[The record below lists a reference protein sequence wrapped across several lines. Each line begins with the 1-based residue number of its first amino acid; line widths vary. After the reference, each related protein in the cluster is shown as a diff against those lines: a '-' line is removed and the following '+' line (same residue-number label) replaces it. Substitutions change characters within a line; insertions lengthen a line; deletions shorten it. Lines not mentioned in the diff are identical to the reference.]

1 MGGVSL
7 LPEPEQV
14 FKKRQIAYKIRIS
27 DILDSRYIKTQGFNP
42 NYIEKYGKEI
52 SRINI
57 IGTIVLKS
65 DQDNYKTLVIDDGTG
80 KISVRIFESNTL
92 LDNINIGDVV
102 TIIGRP
108 REFSSEKYIHIE
120 IIKKIDPS
128 WLKVRDIELRMAG
141 IDYNNS
147 NDTPVKT
154 ESVVSPTNSIIKL
167 IKELDSGEGV
177 SIEDISPKNIED
189 IDKIIK
195 VLLKEGDI
203 FEIKPGKLKVLE

>member
-1 MGGVSL
+1 
-7 LPEPEQV
+7 LPESEQV
-14 FKKRQIAYKIRIS
+14 FQKRQIAYKIRIS
-27 DILDSRYIKTQGFNP
+27 DILDSRYITAQGFNP

-65 DQDNYKTLVIDDGTG
+65 AQDNYKTLVIDDGTG
-80 KISVRIFESNTL
+80 KISVRIFESDTL

-141 IDYNNS
+141 INYNNS
-147 NDTPVKT
+147 DDTPIKA
-154 ESVVSPTNSIIKL
+154 ESFVSPTNNIIKL

-177 SIEDISPKNIED
+177 SIEDISPKNIEG

>member
-1 MGGVSL
+1 M
-7 LPEPEQV
+7 PESEQV
-14 FKKRQIAYKIRIS
+14 FQKRQIAYKIRIS
-27 DILDSRYIKTQGFNP
+27 DILDSRYIKAQGFNP

-80 KISVRIFESNTL
+80 KISVRIFESNAL

>member
-1 MGGVSL
+1 M
-7 LPEPEQV
+7 PESEQV
-14 FKKRQIAYKIRIS
+14 FQKRQIAYKIRIS

-80 KISVRIFESNTL
+80 KISVRIFESNAL

-108 REFSSEKYIHIE
+108 REFSSEQYIHIE

-141 IDYNNS
+141 INYNTS
-147 NDTPVKT
+147 HDTPIKA
-154 ESVVSPTNSIIKL
+154 ESVVSPTNNIIKL

-177 SIEDISPKNIED
+177 SIEDISPKNIGD

>member
-1 MGGVSL
+1 M
-7 LPEPEQV
+7 PESEQV
-14 FKKRQIAYKIRIS
+14 FQKRQVAYKIRIN

-120 IIKKIDPS
+120 IIKKIDSS

-141 IDYNNS
+141 INYNTS
-147 NDTPVKT
+147 NDTPVKA
-154 ESVVSPTNSIIKL
+154 ESVVSPTNNVIKL

-177 SIEDISPKNIED
+177 SIEDISPKDIED